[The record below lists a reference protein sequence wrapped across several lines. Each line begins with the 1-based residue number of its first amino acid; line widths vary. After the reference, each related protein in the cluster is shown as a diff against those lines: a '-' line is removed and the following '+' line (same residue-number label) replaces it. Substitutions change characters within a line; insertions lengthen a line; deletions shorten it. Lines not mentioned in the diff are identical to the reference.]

1 MTKRHVGREVE
12 QVTERLA
19 EIDTEERRLRQALVR
34 LRHAREL
41 LILRDDVPED
51 DLTFT
56 DQVTR
61 RHGEIFAKV
70 FLADALKNEGP
81 SEAFG
86 LTDVIAWPDDDEDES
101 PAKLRYSD
109 LSNQIVGRTFDA
121 VERAISEAFV
131 RIATDVIE
139 RERESAKDRT
149 S

>member
-1 MTKRHVGREVE
+1 MANKAQKTD
-12 QVTERLA
+12 QVTDRLA

-41 LILRDDVPED
+41 LVLRDDVAED

-56 DQVTR
+56 DQVTV
-61 RHGEIFAKV
+61 RHGRIFAKT
-70 FLADALKNEGP
+70 FLADALKNDGP
-81 SEAFG
+81 HEAFG
-86 LTDVIAWPDDDEDES
+86 LTDVIGWPDDDEDES

-109 LSNQIVGRTFDA
+109 LANQILGRTFDA
-121 VERAISEAFV
+121 VQRAISEAFV

-139 RERESAKDRT
+139 RERDSTKARA

>member
-1 MTKRHVGREVE
+1 MAKKAEKAE
-12 QVTERLA
+12 QITERLA
-19 EIDTEERRLRQALVR
+19 EIDAEERRLHRTLIR

-41 LILRDDVPED
+41 LVLRDDVPED
-51 DLTFT
+51 DLTFIE
-56 DQVTR
+56 QVTA
-61 RHGEIFAKV
+61 RHGQIFAKV

-86 LTDVIAWPDDDEDES
+86 LTGVIEWPDDEEDES

-109 LSNQIVGRTFDA
+109 LVNQILERTLDA

-139 RERESAKDRT
+139 RERERELAKDR
-149 S
+149 